1 MKKLRIGSIVALS
14 LAAGFIAAAVLVL
27 GPFGGA
33 REHVITGVTLLAFAS
48 GWAMLAVLSILRTD
62 QPQRWAMA
70 PAVVLG
76 LMGAGLLLGAPRG
89 VTLDAL
95 GWVWPVLIFILAIT
109 MAAGA
114 RQELRSRARRWCA
127 YPVIALYA
135 LIAVGGAWQ
144 TVQDFV
150 DRQEYKGM
158 GSLVPVDGRRMYL
171 ACRGSGSPTVV
182 LESGLGETSAYWG
195 WIAPTVA
202 RDTRVCVYDRAG
214 RGRSDEAKAP
224 RDGVGVAA
232 DLRSLLAH
240 VPGPF
245 VLVGHSSGAQYVR
258 IFAERYPEEVAGVV
272 LLDPQPAEALT
283 RLPMFPAF
291 YRVFRRVSALFPSL
305 ARIGV
310 ARLMFL
316 GDAGGLPPQARKL
329 RRAYSS
335 SARSSRSLRDEFAQ
349 LPTALAQA
357 NEARSLGDVP
367 LIVVTAARDAQ
378 EGWLPLQGEM
388 AALSSNSLH
397 HILANAT
404 HSSLV
409 EEEPDAQTSSQAIR
423 QVVESA
429 RSGRPLAGSSEG
441 RPPTSVVLRTSSA
454 PARPRPAS

>member
-1 MKKLRIGSIVALS
+1 MKKLPIGRIVALS
-14 LAAGFIAAAVLVL
+14 LAAGFIAALVLVL

-33 REHVITGVTLLAFAS
+33 QEHVITGVTLLSFAA

-62 QPQRWAMA
+62 QPQRWAIA

-76 LMGAGLLLGAPRG
+76 LMGSGLLLVAPGGAA
-89 VTLDAL
+89 LDAL
-95 GWVWPVLIFILAIT
+95 GWVWPPVLLTLAVF
-109 MAAGA
+109 MAARA
-114 RQELRSRARRWCA
+114 RRHLRSRARRWCA
-127 YPVIALYA
+127 SPVIGLYA
-135 LIAVGGAWQ
+135 LIALGGAWQ
-144 TVQDFV
+144 TVQEFR
-150 DRQEYKGM
+150 DRQEYEGM
-158 GSLVPVDGRRMYL
+158 GSLVHVDGRRMYL

-195 WIAPTVA
+195 WIVPTVA
-202 RDTRVCVYDRAG
+202 QDTRVCVYDRAG
-214 RGRSDEAKAP
+214 RGRSDEAPAP
-224 RDGVGVAA
+224 RDGVGVAT

-258 IFAERYPEEVAGVV
+258 IFAERYPKEVAGVV

-283 RLPMFPAF
+283 RLPMFPKF

-316 GDAGGLPPQARKL
+316 GEASRLPPQARKL

-357 NEARSLGDVP
+357 NEVRSLGEVP

-378 EGWLPLQGEM
+378 EGWLPLQDEM
-388 AALSSNSLH
+388 AALSSNSTH
-397 HILANAT
+397 HVLANAT
-404 HSSLV
+404 HSSII
-409 EEEPDAQTSSQAIR
+409 EEEHDAQTSSQAIR

-429 RSGRPLAGSSEG
+429 RSGRPLVRPSEG
-441 RPPTSVVLRTSSA
+441 RRPTPVVLRTSS
-454 PARPRPAS
+454 